1 MATTG
6 DWDLVCCGHDH
17 EARIEVVDNIKGGK
31 THLVNP
37 GTVGG
42 VAAPAT
48 YVLGDL
54 DSMTFAVRN
63 VTAESS
69 GS

>member
-1 MATTG
+1 M
-6 DWDLVCCGHDH
+6 
-17 EARIEVVDNIKGGK
+17 
-31 THLVNP
+31 VNP

-54 DSMTFAVRN
+54 DTMTFVIRDVALE
-63 VTAESS
+63 A
-69 GS
+69 GSQTLAAS